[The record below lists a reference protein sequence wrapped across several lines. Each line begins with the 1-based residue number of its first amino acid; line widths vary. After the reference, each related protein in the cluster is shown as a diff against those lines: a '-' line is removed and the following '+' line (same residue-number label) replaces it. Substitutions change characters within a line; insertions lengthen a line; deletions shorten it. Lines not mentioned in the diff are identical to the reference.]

1 MAVLGRV
8 GDGGVKFIFA
18 GWCTVITMPAAQCL
32 GRLVRDTPKGVNM
45 LEFEQ
50 GGLFHIPIRCETIAK
65 NGDLCD
71 SCYAKEKKTQNQV
84 REITGTTIK
93 GMLPSYLMGR
103 VTEPIPFWSRLYDGA
118 WYRLKIESGC
128 TISEATMAKA
138 KKAAAAVHEGITP
151 VEPQPMPGGARKTKA
166 KKAPAVAAP
175 VEAPAAVAAPV
186 EAPAPVAAPP
196 KKRQPK
202 KVAATAAAPT
212 GPPVA
217 LIPNPTQELPVEN
230 LREVKVRKREIDGRS
245 LYVGPKD
252 KVYDLKFKYLGRV
265 KDDKIVA
272 FPDSDEGM

>member
-1 MAVLGRV
+1 
-8 GDGGVKFIFA
+8 
-18 GWCTVITMPAAQCL
+18 
-32 GRLVRDTPKGVNM
+32 M

-50 GGLFHIPIRCETIAK
+50 GGLFHIPIRCETMAK

-71 SCYAKEKKTQNQV
+71 SCYAKEKKTQEQI

-128 TISEATMAKA
+128 TISEATMGKV
-138 KKAAAAVHEGITP
+138 KKAAAAVYEGVTP
-151 VEPQPMPGGARKTKA
+151 VEPQPMPAGARKTKA
-166 KKAPAVAAP
+166 KKAAVAAP
-175 VEAPAAVAAPV
+175 VVAPV
-186 EAPAPVAAPP
+186 EVVAPVAAPVVAPIVP

-202 KVAATAAAPT
+202 KVAAVVAAPT
-212 GPPVA
+212 GSPVA
-217 LIPNPTQELPVEN
+217 LIPNPAQELPVEN
-230 LREVKVRKREIDGRS
+230 VREVKVRKREIDGRS

-272 FPDSDEGM
+272 FPDSDEGI

>member
-1 MAVLGRV
+1 MAGCAL
-8 GDGGVKFIFA
+8 
-18 GWCTVITMPAAQCL
+18 VITMPAAQCL

-50 GGLFHIPIRCETIAK
+50 GGLFHIPIRCETMAK

-71 SCYAKEKKTQNQV
+71 SCYAKEKKTQSQV

-103 VTEPIPFWSRLYDGA
+103 ITEPIPFWSRLYDGA

-128 TISEATMAKA
+128 TLSEATMAKA
-138 KKAAAAVHEGITP
+138 KKATAAVYEGIAP
-151 VEPQPMPGGARKTKA
+151 VEPQPMPAGARKTKA
-166 KKAPAVAAP
+166 KKALAPTVAAIPVEVPVAAP
-175 VEAPAAVAAPV
+175 VEVVVPV
-186 EAPAPVAAPP
+186 VVP

-202 KVAATAAAPT
+202 KVAALVAPT
-212 GPPVA
+212 GSPVA
-217 LIPNPTQELPVEN
+217 LIPNPAQELPVEN
-230 LREVKVRKREIDGRS
+230 VREVKVRKREIDGRS